1 MCGQDEP
8 IGIAAKRRTMKP
20 TYHVPRHQ
28 SPNRGRVVVRMGLAL
43 VLGWFP
49 LSIILQSQLH
59 YYCKRIAL
67 GATFQQYVAVRPAF
81 WAFFPLSLAM
91 LCLVIGISRDGWL
104 LVKRRGTPT
113 LLPWPY
119 RLAMLFAVIAV
130 VLYVLNS
137 RIP

>member
-1 MCGQDEP
+1 MGWRSVKPSGSNSDARSAADDE
-8 IGIAAKRRTMKP
+8 GKP
-20 TYHVPRHQ
+20 TDDVGKQH
-28 SPNRGRVVVRMGLAL
+28 RG
-43 VLGWFP
+43 FP

-130 VLYVLNS
+130 VRYVLNS

>member
-1 MCGQDEP
+1 MEP
-8 IGIAAKRRTMKP
+8 P
-20 TYHVPRHQ
+20 YHVPRHQ
-28 SPNRGRVVVRMGLAL
+28 SPNRGRIVVRMGLAL

-49 LSIILQSQLH
+49 LSIILQSQLQ

-81 WAFFPLSLAM
+81 WTFFPLSLAM

-113 LLPWPY
+113 LLPWFC
-119 RLAMLFAVIAV
+119 RFAMLFTVIAF
-130 VLYVLNS
+130 VLYARTI